1 MSVSEYVAKNFS
13 EHEEEIRNCTID
25 PDGLLWSD
33 KGNTTGTYLASVV
46 VKPSNNSNTIV
57 LPMYAGT
64 CVGEDRVIKNR
75 IQEHAV
81 NWVVRNPELFT
92 GVLRE
97 ELGRSVKYRF
107 DLIAESKDYSL
118 CKQCETLT
126 IFLQKT
132 YLQMTPFPKH
142 SRSKYSRQVGIDIC
156 CKYQF
161 RRQAF
166 IYALMT
172 TTPGI
177 MKIGET
183 DELNIILARLLDLKH
198 KRDWKEPIATNESD
212 LILSEKKL
220 RSSITKGSSKHQLI
234 AQLINKR
241 LGVTDNM
248 RGANYPWIMNKTS
261 QMIANTSKLG

>member
-1 MSVSEYVAKNFS
+1 MGVSEYVAKNFS
-13 EHEEEIRNCTID
+13 EHEEEIRNSTID

-46 VKPSNNSNTIV
+46 VKPSNSPNTIV

-64 CVGEDRVIKNR
+64 CVGKDRIIKDR

-81 NWVVRNPELFT
+81 NWVVRNPEMYT
-92 GVLRE
+92 GILRE
-97 ELGRSVKYRF
+97 ELGSSVKYRF

-132 YLQMTPFPKH
+132 YLQMTPFSKH
-142 SRSKYSRQVGIDIC
+142 HKSSYAQQVGIDIC
-156 CKYQF
+156 CEYQF

-166 IYALMT
+166 LYALMT
-172 TTPGI
+172 TAPGI

-198 KRDWKEPIATNESD
+198 KRDWKEPIATNESER
-212 LILSEKKL
+212 ILSEMKL
-220 RSSITKGSSKHQLI
+220 RSELEKGSEEYRLV
-234 AQLINKR
+234 AQLVNKR
-241 LGVTDNM
+241 LGVAENK
-248 RGANYPWIMNKTS
+248 RGATYPWIMHKTS
-261 QMIANTSKLG
+261 QIIANTSKLD